1 MKTIIIIDAKTPK
14 KELDNLLKEISPSLA
29 DILPLSIDTK
39 IHLYQNNFS
48 NILSTNTFFKNKDH
62 KFCLYFINKFRKLL
76 RIKISE
82 LKTELNKYESF
93 SIWFSNI
100 IIFKYLNNTF
110 FKFIV
115 IRNLLRNQNYQKI
128 IFVNLQNNELL
139 NHISKINKNFT
150 FINTE
155 IKKEKIYKF
164 EIKKLI
170 KKVNNIFLKVYSF
183 FENIDITDKVLI
195 SSINY
200 NFLNLKTKKK
210 IIYISEDNLN
220 FLSLIKL
227 KFKSNISVK
236 FISVS
241 SEKNK
246 RNYFIE
252 FFKDFYSE
260 NLKFKILIDFLL
272 QNKNLIDDEVFKIEK
287 KFFNFKKITNNK
299 KPFMYISPF
308 SLGISGIICDYLN
321 SINVNSLCIP
331 HGTCKSKPSNYFEYL
346 YNREIAEG
354 ILINNFKYIAAQSS
368 YSKKACD
375 FYNYNSKKLLT
386 GPICF
391 LKKNDN
397 NSLNHKNFL
406 YASTFKSP
414 NNFKFY
420 GVETYDEYLETLFD
434 LINFFSKSDYNLIIQ
449 PHPTLISNINFSSL
463 RSYLNIKSEN
473 IIINKN
479 SFQKNFEI
487 SNVIISYSSTVLE
500 ESLLSYK
507 PIIIYDKWKRY
518 NHFSDIYKNGKF
530 DLNYYQDINNLDR
543 DIKNIYLNSIN
554 YNGVDI
560 NLPNIKNK
568 NLDEYFN

>member
-1 MKTIIIIDAKTPK
+1 MKTIIVVDAKTPK
-14 KELDNLLKEISPSLA
+14 KELDNILKGVSPSLV
-29 DILPLSIDTK
+29 DLLPLSMDAK
-39 IHLYQNNFS
+39 IYLYQNNFS

-82 LKTELNKYESF
+82 LKKELTKYESF

-100 IIFKYLNNTF
+100 IISKYLNNTF

-115 IRNLLRNQNYQKI
+115 IRNLLRSQNYQKI
-128 IFVNLQNNELL
+128 IFINLQNKELL
-139 NHISKINKNFT
+139 NHILKINKNFI

-164 EIKKLI
+164 GIKKLI
-170 KKVNNIFLKVYSF
+170 KKVNNILLKIYSF
-183 FENIDITDKVLI
+183 FENIDISDKVLI

-210 IIYISEDNLN
+210 IIYLSEDNLN

-246 RNYFIE
+246 RNYFSE
-252 FFKDFYSE
+252 FFEDFYSE
-260 NLKFKILIDFLL
+260 NSNFKILINFLL
-272 QNKNLIDDEVFKIEK
+272 QNKNQIDDEVFKIEK
-287 KFFNFKKITNNK
+287 KFFNFKKIINNK

-321 SINVNSLCIP
+321 SINVNTFCIP

-346 YNREIAEG
+346 YNKEIAEG
-354 ILINNFKYIAAQSS
+354 ILINNFKYIGVQTN

-375 FYNYNSKKLLT
+375 FYNNNSKKLQI

-391 LKKNDN
+391 FKNN
-397 NSLNHKNFL
+397 NNTRDHKNFL

-434 LINFFSKSDYNLIIQ
+434 LIKFFSKSDYNLIIQ
-449 PHPTLISNINFSSL
+449 PHPTLISNINYSSL
-463 RSYLNIKSEN
+463 RNYLNIKSEN

-518 NHFSDIYKNGKF
+518 NHFSDISKKGKF
-530 DLNYYQDINNLDR
+530 DLNYYQDLNNLNF

-554 YNGVDI
+554 YDGIDI
-560 NLPNIKNK
+560 NLPNIENK
-568 NLDEYFN
+568 SLDEFVN